1 MDESKLKT
9 TVKYKAKGNK
19 TFKDYDAIVTE
30 AVKGQSITVEIE
42 GIGFTGGCIVLLWD
56 SFMYT
61 ADFFGHTVTCDFKV
75 TRNFTAKKV
84 SENSNQPTVV
94 VKRKQSGKP
103 ISQQ

>member
-1 MDESKLKT
+1 MNESKLKT
-9 TVKYKAKGNK
+9 IVKYKAKGNK

-42 GIGFTGGCIVLLWD
+42 GMGGYIVLLWD
-56 SFMYT
+56 SFMYV
-61 ADFFGHTVTCDFKV
+61 ADFFGNTVTCDFKV

-94 VKRKQSGKP
+94 VKRKQSGKL
-103 ISQQ
+103 IR

>member
-1 MDESKLKT
+1 MDEEDLKT
-9 TVKYKAKGNK
+9 IVKYRAKGNK
-19 TFKDYDAIVTE
+19 NFKNYDAIVTE
-30 AVKGQSITVEIE
+30 AIKGKYITVEIE
-42 GIGFTGGCIVLLWD
+42 GMGGYIVLLWD
-56 SFMYT
+56 SFMYV
-61 ADFFGHTVTCDFKV
+61 ADLFGNTVTCDYEV

>member
-1 MDESKLKT
+1 MNESKLKT
-9 TVKYKAKGNK
+9 VVKYRAKGNK
-19 TFKDYDAIVTE
+19 TFKDYDAIVIE
-30 AVKGQSITVEIE
+30 AIKGQYITVEIE
-42 GIGFTGGCIVLLWD
+42 EMIGQFSLEWD
-56 SFMYT
+56 SFMYV
-61 ADFFGHTVTCDFKV
+61 ADFFGNTVTCDYEV

>member
-1 MDESKLKT
+1 MDEEDLKT
-9 TVKYKAKGNK
+9 VVKYRAKGNK

-42 GIGFTGGCIVLLWD
+42 GMDGYIVLLWD
-56 SFMYT
+56 SFMYV
-61 ADFFGHTVTCDFKV
+61 ADFFGNTVTCDFKV

>member
-1 MDESKLKT
+1 MNESKLKT
-9 TVKYKAKGNK
+9 IVKYRAKGNK

-42 GIGFTGGCIVLLWD
+42 GMDGYIVLLWD
-56 SFMYT
+56 SFMYV
-61 ADFFGHTVTCDFKV
+61 ADFFGNTVICDYKV

>member
-9 TVKYKAKGNK
+9 IVKYKAKGNK

-30 AVKGQSITVEIE
+30 AVKGQYITVEID
-42 GIGFTGGCIVLLWD
+42 GMGGYIVLLWD
-56 SFMYT
+56 SFMYV
-61 ADFFGHTVTCDFKV
+61 ADLFGNTVTCDFKV

>member
-1 MDESKLKT
+1 MNEYKLKT
-9 TVKYKAKGNK
+9 IVKYRAKGNK
-19 TFKDYDAIVTE
+19 TYKDYDAIVTE
-30 AVKGQSITVEIE
+30 AVKGQYITVEID
-42 GIGFTGGCIVLLWD
+42 GMGGYIVLLWD
-56 SFMYT
+56 SFMYVG
-61 ADFFGHTVTCDFKV
+61 DFFGNTVTCDYEV

>member
-1 MDESKLKT
+1 MDEEDLKT
-9 TVKYKAKGNK
+9 IVKYKAKGNK

-42 GIGFTGGCIVLLWD
+42 GVGFTGGYIVLLWD
-56 SFMYT
+56 SFMYA
-61 ADFFGHTVTCDFKV
+61 ADFFGNTVTCDFKV

-94 VKRKQSGKP
+94 VKRKQSGKL
-103 ISQQ
+103 IR

>member
-9 TVKYKAKGNK
+9 IVKYKAKGNK
-19 TFKDYDAIVTE
+19 TFKNYDAIVVE
-30 AVKGQSITVEIE
+30 AIKGRHITVEIE
-42 GIGFTGGCIVLLWD
+42 GMIGQFSLAWD
-56 SFMYT
+56 SFMYV
-61 ADFFGHTVTCDFKV
+61 ADFFGNTVTCDFKV
-75 TRNFTAKKV
+75 TRDFTAKKV

>member
-1 MDESKLKT
+1 MNESKLKT
-9 TVKYKAKGNK
+9 VVKYKAKGNK

-30 AVKGQSITVEIE
+30 AVKGQYITVEIE
-42 GIGFTGGCIVLLWD
+42 EMIGQFSLEWD
-56 SFMYT
+56 SFMYVG
-61 ADFFGHTVTCDFKV
+61 DFFGNTVTCDFKV

>member
-1 MDESKLKT
+1 MNESKLKT
-9 TVKYKAKGNK
+9 IVKYRAKGNK

-42 GIGFTGGCIVLLWD
+42 GMDGYIVLLWD
-56 SFMYT
+56 SFMYV
-61 ADFFGHTVTCDFKV
+61 ADFFGNTITCDFKV

>member
-1 MDESKLKT
+1 MNESKLKT
-9 TVKYKAKGNK
+9 VVKYRAKGNK

-30 AVKGQSITVEIE
+30 AVKGQYITVEID
-42 GIGFTGGCIVLLWD
+42 GMGGYIVLLWD
-56 SFMYT
+56 SFMYV
-61 ADFFGHTVTCDFKV
+61 ADLFGNTVTCDYEV

>member
-9 TVKYKAKGNK
+9 VVKYRAKGNK

-30 AVKGQSITVEIE
+30 AIKGQYITVEIE
-42 GIGFTGGCIVLLWD
+42 EMTGQFSLEWD
-56 SFMYT
+56 SFMYV
-61 ADFFGHTVTCDFKV
+61 AAFFGNTVTCDYEV

>member
-1 MDESKLKT
+1 MNESKLKT
-9 TVKYKAKGNK
+9 IIKYRAKGNK

-30 AVKGQSITVEIE
+30 AVKGKYITVEMDMVGRID
-42 GIGFTGGCIVLLWD
+42 LLWD

>member
-9 TVKYKAKGNK
+9 IVKYKAKGNK

-42 GIGFTGGCIVLLWD
+42 GMGGYIVLLWD
-56 SFMYT
+56 SFMYV
-61 ADFFGHTVTCDFKV
+61 ADFFGNTVTCDFKV

>member
-1 MDESKLKT
+1 MNESKLKT
-9 TVKYKAKGNK
+9 VVKYKAKGNK

-30 AVKGQSITVEIE
+30 AVKGQYITVEIE
-42 GIGFTGGCIVLLWD
+42 EMIGQFSLEWD
-56 SFMYT
+56 SFMYV
-61 ADFFGHTVTCDFKV
+61 ADFFGNTVTCDYEV

-84 SENSNQPTVV
+84 SENSTQPTVV

>member
-1 MDESKLKT
+1 MNESKLKT
-9 TVKYKAKGNK
+9 IVKYRAKGNK

-42 GIGFTGGCIVLLWD
+42 GMGGYIVLLWD
-56 SFMYT
+56 SFMYV
-61 ADFFGHTVTCDFKV
+61 ADFFGNTVICDYKV

>member
-42 GIGFTGGCIVLLWD
+42 GMGGYIVLLWD
-56 SFMYT
+56 SFMYV
-61 ADFFGHTVTCDFKV
+61 ADFFGNTVTCDFKV

-94 VKRKQSGKP
+94 VKRKQSGKL
-103 ISQQ
+103 IR

>member
-1 MDESKLKT
+1 MNESKLKT
-9 TVKYKAKGNK
+9 VVKYRAKGNK

-30 AVKGQSITVEIE
+30 AVKGQSITVEID
-42 GIGFTGGCIVLLWD
+42 GMGGYIVLLWD
-56 SFMYT
+56 SFMYV
-61 ADFFGHTVTCDFKV
+61 ADLFGNTVTCDYKV
-75 TRNFTAKKV
+75 TRDFTAKKV

>member
-1 MDESKLKT
+1 MDQENLKT
-9 TVKYKAKGNK
+9 IVKYKAKGNK

-42 GIGFTGGCIVLLWD
+42 GMGGYIVLLWD
-56 SFMYT
+56 SFMYV
-61 ADFFGHTVTCDFKV
+61 ADFFGNTVTCDFKV

-94 VKRKQSGKP
+94 VKRKQSGKL
-103 ISQQ
+103 IR

>member
-1 MDESKLKT
+1 MNESKLKT
-9 TVKYKAKGNK
+9 IVKYKAKGNK

-42 GIGFTGGCIVLLWD
+42 GMGGYIVLLWD

-61 ADFFGHTVTCDFKV
+61 ADFFGHTVTCDYKV
-75 TRNFTAKKV
+75 TRDFTTKKV

-94 VKRKQSGKP
+94 VKRKQSGKLRR
-103 ISQQ
+103 